1 MVKEVGEFL
10 REVREEK
17 GLTLDDISR
26 ETKIQIKYLF
36 ALEEGDFSL
45 FSGEI
50 YIKGALRNYA
60 RVVGINDD
68 EIISFYDQFKKKYAA
83 EKNSDSEKPKK
94 RQNIF
99 LNQKEKNPFPGAALI
114 WIVLF
119 VFIAG
124 GSIWYLYGQGSK
136 NKTKAPYPEGYI
148 FGGAETGGAETGEV
162 ETGGAGEGEVPPFQ
176 GNEHAGELETTA
188 ETKKLVLVTENSSE
202 VTYKLSGV
210 RQKEVVLNFSG
221 NCWVRILQD
230 GETVDDKVFNAGESK
245 ILGDAQETW
254 VRLGNPQAARI
265 KVNDLE
271 IESLVRF
278 TSPVNVTI
286 RKE

>member
-1 MVKEVGEFL
+1 MVKEIGEFL

-60 RVVGINDD
+60 RVVGINDN
-68 EIISFYDQFKKKYAA
+68 EIISFYDQLKKKYAA
-83 EKNSDSEKPKK
+83 EENNDSGKPKK
-94 RQNIF
+94 GRNIF
-99 LNQKEKNPFPGAALI
+99 LNQKERKPFPGAALI

-119 VFIAG
+119 AFVAG
-124 GSIWYLYGQGSK
+124 GSVWYLYGQGPE
-136 NKTKAPYPEGYI
+136 NKTEAPYPEGYY
-148 FGGAETGGAETGEV
+148 FDGVETGGAETNG
-162 ETGGAGEGEVPPFQ
+162 ETGELPAPEGADRAGEWEMA
-176 GNEHAGELETTA
+176 E
-188 ETKKLVLVTENSSE
+188 ETKELVLVAENSGE
-202 VTYKLSGV
+202 VIYALSGV
-210 RQKEVVLNFSG
+210 KHKEVTLNFAG

-230 GETVDDKVFNAGESK
+230 GETIDDKVFNAGESK
-245 ILGDAQETW
+245 NIGDAQETW
-254 VRLGNPQAARI
+254 IRLGNPPVARI

-271 IESLVRF
+271 IDNLARF
-278 TSPVNVTI
+278 TSPVNITI